1 MAVFRTDAIQP
12 RMTRTPE
19 GYLRGD
25 AVASRIGVFE
35 YTNPDGS
42 TRRELRHPDEVLSVD
57 SLDTLK
63 QIPVTLTH
71 PPVMVNSDNARQYQV
86 GQTGDSYRVDDGKH
100 IVVGFTIT
108 DANAVNAV
116 ETGQA
121 KQLSLGYSLDLVEE
135 AGEYEGESYTHKQT
149 NIRYNHLAIVD
160 VARAGASATINLD
173 GAIEFDTTEEVH
185 SLNATNTPAPRLET
199 VRIDGFER
207 HASPEVVKHIEDLT
221 TANTDAKKTAEDMK
235 KQMDELKG
243 KLDAMKEEYDALKA
257 GEGNKDSLI
266 SEAVTARLA
275 LIGKARKLTA
285 NVDGMEAM
293 SNRDIMVKAITA
305 KASTFNADGLSDEY
319 VQGRFDTLLDMQA
332 ESVPASIAGQRGDG
346 VIVEM
351 PKMAT
356 AQSWFDAVNKKA

>member
-1 MAVFRTDAIQP
+1 MAVFRTDALQP
-12 RMTRTPE
+12 TMTRTPE
-19 GYLRGD
+19 GYLRGE
-25 AVASRIGVFE
+25 AIASRIGVFE
-35 YTNPDGS
+35 YMNPDGS
-42 TRRELRHPDEVLSVD
+42 TRRELRHPDEVLSVE

-71 PPVMVNSDNARQYQV
+71 PPVMVNSGNARQYQV
-86 GQTGDSYRVDDGKH
+86 GQTGDTYRVDDGKH
-100 IVVGFTIT
+100 IVVGFTVT
-108 DANAVNAV
+108 DATAVNAV

-121 KQLSLGYSLDLVEE
+121 KQLSLGYSLDLLPEQ
-135 AGEYEGESYTHKQT
+135 GEYEGESYTHKQT
-149 NIRYNHLAIVD
+149 NIRYNHLALVD

-173 GAIEFDTTEEVH
+173 GAIQFDTIEEVQH
-185 SLNATNTPAPRLET
+185 LNATTPPPRLET

-207 HASPEVVKHIEDLT
+207 QASPEVVKHIEDL
-221 TANTDAKKTAEDMK
+221 AASNMDAKKNAEDMK

-293 SNRDIMVKAITA
+293 SNRDIMVQAITA
-305 KASTFNADGLSDEY
+305 KASSFNADGLSDEY
-319 VQGRFDTLLDMQA
+319 VQGRFDTLLDMQV
-332 ESVPASIAGQRGDG
+332 ESVPASVAGQRADG
-346 VIVEM
+346 VIVEL
-351 PKMAT
+351 PQMAT
-356 AQSWFDAVNKKA
+356 AQSWFDAANKKA

>member
-1 MAVFRTDAIQP
+1 MAVFRTDALQP
-12 RMTRTPE
+12 SMTRTPE

-25 AVASRIGVFE
+25 AIASRIGVFE
-35 YTNPDGS
+35 YTNADGS
-42 TRRELRHPDEVLSVD
+42 TRKELRHPDEVLSVD

-71 PPVMVNSDNARQYQV
+71 PPVMVNSANARQYQV
-86 GQTGDSYRVDDGKH
+86 GQTGDTYRVDEGKH
-100 IVVGFTIT
+100 IVVGFTVT
-108 DANAVNAV
+108 DASAVQAV
-116 ETGQA
+116 ESGQA
-121 KQLSLGYSLDLVEE
+121 KQLSLGYTLDLIEE
-135 AGEYEGESYTHKQT
+135 SGEYEGESYTHKQT
-149 NIRYNHLAIVD
+149 NIRYNHLALVN
-160 VARAGASATINLD
+160 VARAGATATINLD
-173 GAIEFDTTEEVH
+173 GAIQFDTIEEVH
-185 SLNATNTPAPRLET
+185 ILNATNPAPRLEI

-207 HASPEVVKHIEDLT
+207 QASPEVVKHIEELT
-221 TANTDAKKTAEDMK
+221 ASNTDAQKSAADMK

-285 NVDGMEAM
+285 NVDGMESM
-293 SNRDIMVKAITA
+293 SNREIMVKAITA
-305 KASTFNADGLSDEY
+305 KATSFNADGLSDEY
-319 VQGRFDTLLDMQA
+319 VQGRFDTLLDMQV
-332 ESVPASIAGQRGDG
+332 ESVPASVAGQRADG
-346 VIVEM
+346 VIVDL